1 MARIA
6 IVLNTSWNIYNFRL
20 PLLDRL
26 NRLGYEIIVMA
37 PEDAYSRRIPY
48 PFHPIP
54 IQSKSLNPV
63 RDMVLF
69 FRLYRLL
76 KKTSPDILLLYTIKP
91 NVYGNF
97 AAYLLKIKTISNIA
111 GLGALFINPGWV
123 TKLAKILYRL
133 AMKVPAKVFFQN
145 NEDMEMFIKEG
156 LVSKP
161 IAERIP
167 GSGVDLVRFT
177 GSSAIEKKRG
187 KFVFLLFSRMLWDK
201 GVGEY
206 VEAARSLLRKRTDVE
221 FQLLGFLDSDNP
233 QAISGKEMERLT
245 ATNGIVYLGASDHV
259 EDFIQKADCIVLPS
273 YKEGVPRSLLEAAAM
288 AKPIIATDV
297 SGCRDVVED
306 GVNGFLCPPRDSG
319 ALLDKME
326 KMAGLDIRERIRL
339 GNNGREKVKRDF
351 DQNIVIE
358 KYIRAVEDILVCGI
372 KNAINLQ

>member
-20 PLLDRL
+20 PLLERL
-26 NRLGYEIIVMA
+26 NGLGHEIIVMA

-48 PFHPIP
+48 PFYPILV
-54 IQSKSLNPV
+54 QSKSLNPV

-76 KKTSPDILLLYTIKP
+76 IKTSPDILLLYTIKP

-145 NEDMEMFIKEG
+145 NEDMEMFIREG
-156 LVSKP
+156 LMSKT

-167 GSGVDLVRFT
+167 GSGVDLARFT

-206 VEAARSLLRKRTDVE
+206 VEAARSLLRKRADVE

-245 ATNGIVYLGASDHV
+245 AADGIVYLGASDHV

-273 YKEGVPRSLLEAAAM
+273 YKEGLPRSLLEAAAM

-306 GVNGFLCPPRDSG
+306 GVNGFLCPPRDSK

-358 KYIRAVEDILVCGI
+358 KYIRAVGDILVCGI
-372 KNAINLQ
+372 KNANNLQ